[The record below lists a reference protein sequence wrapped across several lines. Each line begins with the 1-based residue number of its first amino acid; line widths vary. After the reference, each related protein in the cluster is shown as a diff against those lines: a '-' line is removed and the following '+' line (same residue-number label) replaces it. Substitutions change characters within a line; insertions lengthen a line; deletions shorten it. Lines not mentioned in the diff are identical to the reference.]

1 MDLLGAYDSD
11 SDSGGGGG
19 PSPPA
24 VREDAATEAKKPAA
38 TKRVVKLY
46 PVTDMKALADEEDY
60 RPRKRQQTERRGSS
74 LFDSLPKPQTEL
86 HDWGSRA
93 AAEKKGKGEAPRD
106 VAGVG
111 GRHQDFPSDSRA
123 PSSSGAGGVTVDAAP
138 QVPTNPNDMYRVGA
152 GGQYAFD
159 YGAYYAGQGAAG
171 VDQAQQPSTSGTAAG
186 PRDGAQAV
194 LELALEEE
202 RRRKAKRGGRH
213 ASAAAPKVTEV
224 NQMDL
229 MGGYADLQPE
239 ANPIRDALGEGYEEK
254 LRREASGHQP
264 NRVARQKHQIG
275 SLYHQSKVL
284 ELELLTNR
292 AKSLKT
298 KRETQ
303 AKYGW

>member
-123 PSSSGAGGVTVDAAP
+123 PSSSGATKTSPKNFLGPSPYSTRAIVAVLRRDAAKW
-138 QVPTNPNDMYRVGA
+138 
-152 GGQYAFD
+152 F
-159 YGAYYAGQGAAG
+159 
-171 VDQAQQPSTSGTAAG
+171 PSRASS
-186 PRDGAQAV
+186 
-194 LELALEEE
+194 
-202 RRRKAKRGGRH
+202 
-213 ASAAAPKVTEV
+213 ASAWIT
-224 NQMDL
+224 
-229 MGGYADLQPE
+229 G
-239 ANPIRDALGEGYEEK
+239 
-254 LRREASGHQP
+254 
-264 NRVARQKHQIG
+264 RV
-275 SLYHQSKVL
+275 
-284 ELELLTNR
+284 
-292 AKSLKT
+292 
-298 KRETQ
+298 
-303 AKYGW
+303 